1 MAGGRQAR
9 RASAETI
16 PGSPRK
22 RALPV
27 PGDDVEY
34 RACQRREH
42 ARRARVSPP
51 LSLEDWRENSSAG
64 SLGGWGTA
72 VLTSRNS

>member
-42 ARRARVSPP
+42 ARRARF
-51 LSLEDWRENSSAG
+51 LRLFRWRFGART
-64 SLGGWGTA
+64 LPRA
-72 VLTSRNS
+72 V